1 MRPRWREFSNSIT
14 QTMSRLLWTL
24 RARLGYWLAR
34 RLFHWPW
41 IMRQP
46 RAWQWMQ
53 GQYARMANLGDVSAQ
68 SFYGHILAF
77 RGHGFGA
84 REEGMRLLRLAALG
98 GDGKAAYQLALHVLK
113 GDARHAPDG
122 QEAVRWLELALQAG
136 HPLAARHL
144 AQLYREGA
152 AGLQADPRQAA
163 RYAVLENQAR

>member
-1 MRPRWREFSNSIT
+1 
-14 QTMSRLLWTL
+14 MSRLLWTV

-34 RLFHWPW
+34 RLFHLPW

-53 GQYARMANLGDVSAQ
+53 GQYGRMANLGDVSAQ

-77 RGHGFGA
+77 RGQGLGA
-84 REEGMRLLRLAALG
+84 REEGMRLLRLAAQG
-98 GDGKAAYQLALHVLK
+98 GDGKAAYQVGLLALK

-144 AQLYREGA
+144 AKLYREGA
-152 AGLQADPRQAA
+152 PGLQVDMQQAA
-163 RYAVLENQAR
+163 RYAELESQTR

>member
-1 MRPRWREFSNSIT
+1 
-14 QTMSRLLWTL
+14 MSRLLWKL

-53 GQYARMANLGDVSAQ
+53 GQYGRMANLGDVSAQ

-77 RGHGFGA
+77 RGQGLGA
-84 REEGMRLLRLAALG
+84 REEGMRLLRLAAQA
-98 GDGKAAYQLALHVLK
+98 GDAKAAYQVGLQVLK
-113 GDARHAPDG
+113 GDTRHAPDG
-122 QEAVRWLELALQAG
+122 QEAARWLVLALQAG

-152 AGLQADPRQAA
+152 AGLQADAQQAA
-163 RYAVLENQAR
+163 HYAALENQTR